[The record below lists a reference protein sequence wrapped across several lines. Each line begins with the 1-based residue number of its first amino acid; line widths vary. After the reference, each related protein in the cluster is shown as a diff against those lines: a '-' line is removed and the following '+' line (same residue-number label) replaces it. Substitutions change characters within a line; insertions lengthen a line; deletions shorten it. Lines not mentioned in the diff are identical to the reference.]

1 MAKVPPCDLFGRVEE
16 TARSTEQETRA
27 AHSQSLIT
35 ATKKR
40 GLPPRDRP
48 HKAARVA
55 LVGAL
60 GMKGIAG
67 DFVTCLEVHFY
78 KG

>member
-48 HKAARVA
+48 HKAARPIKMNDAEAQATA
-55 LVGAL
+55 LSLLLTKAGA
-60 GMKGIAG
+60 
-67 DFVTCLEVHFY
+67 T
-78 KG
+78 